1 MYNILTTQ
9 NLTILNKLM
18 NILQRRKQLYKTI
31 ANEHDLRKLCTIAS
45 NNIDNKF
52 VFFIYILKHIL
63 RMYFHMK

>member
-1 MYNILTTQ
+1 
-9 NLTILNKLM
+9 M
-18 NILQRRKQLYKTI
+18 NILQRRKQLYKRI
-31 ANEHDLRKLCTIAS
+31 ANEHDLRKLCTVAS